1 MKHASS
7 ASRLDRAGP
16 PSFAFVLQPEFAL
29 SAAVLASEALRSAN
43 QNRGRELFRWWFV
56 SQTGDPVR
64 ASNGLWMPVDCDID
78 SMPAADFV
86 LLFEGNLPTQR
97 NSARLLNRLRGAH
110 SAGAHVGGVDT
121 GAFAFAQAGL
131 IGEEGAVLHWEAAP
145 AFRERFPASSTRDQL
160 FRIDGRILH
169 CAGGVATLDLVLEL
183 ISRSVG
189 SVLATEVANALV
201 HTPRAAE
208 APQRVDATLQPARRS
223 LTDRMLALMEGNLD
237 FPLGLEEIAAR
248 LGVTARTATRECW
261 RRFDDSPMRLYLRIR
276 LQAARNL
283 LFYEEFPIKTV
294 ATACGFS
301 YPAVFSRAFRA
312 RFGETPSE
320 FRASLRARQS
330 EVQRP
335 ELRRLTRR

>member
-121 GAFAFAQAGL
+121 GAFAFAQGP
-131 IGEEGAVLHWEAAP
+131 G
-145 AFRERFPASSTRDQL
+145 
-160 FRIDGRILH
+160 
-169 CAGGVATLDLVLEL
+169 
-183 ISRSVG
+183 
-189 SVLATEVANALV
+189 
-201 HTPRAAE
+201 
-208 APQRVDATLQPARRS
+208 
-223 LTDRMLALMEGNLD
+223 
-237 FPLGLEEIAAR
+237 
-248 LGVTARTATRECW
+248 
-261 RRFDDSPMRLYLRIR
+261 
-276 LQAARNL
+276 
-283 LFYEEFPIKTV
+283 
-294 ATACGFS
+294 
-301 YPAVFSRAFRA
+301 
-312 RFGETPSE
+312 
-320 FRASLRARQS
+320 
-330 EVQRP
+330 
-335 ELRRLTRR
+335 